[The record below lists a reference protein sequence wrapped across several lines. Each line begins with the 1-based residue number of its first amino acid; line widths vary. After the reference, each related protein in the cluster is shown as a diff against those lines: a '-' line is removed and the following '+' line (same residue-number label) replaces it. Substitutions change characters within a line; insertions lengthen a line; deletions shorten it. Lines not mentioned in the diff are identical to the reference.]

1 MEKNTARRLVL
12 AALLAALCCVGTMV
26 LQFPLPGSG
35 YANLGDCFVVLSG
48 LLLGPAWGAA
58 AGGIGTALADLISGY
73 GIYAPATLVIK
84 AAMAAAAY
92 GVFRALRKRTWS
104 AIIAAAA
111 AACIMAGGYF
121 LFELALYGFGTA
133 LADIPGNAVQGGV
146 SIVLTAVIYPV
157 ASLALKRAE
166 K

>member
-1 MEKNTARRLVL
+1 MKQNSAKRLVV
-12 AALLAALCCVGTMV
+12 AALLAALCCVGTMA

-48 LLLGPAWGAA
+48 LLLGPVWGAA
-58 AGGIGTALADLISGY
+58 AGGIGTALADLIGGY

-84 AAMAAAAY
+84 AGMAAAAY
-92 GVFRALRKRTWS
+92 GVFRALRKKTWG
-104 AIIAAAA
+104 APIAAAA
-111 AACIMAGGYF
+111 AACIMVGGYF
-121 LFELALYGFGTA
+121 LFELALYGVGTA

-146 SIVLTAVIYPV
+146 SVVLTAVLYPV
-157 ASLALKRAE
+157 ADLALKRAA

>member
-1 MEKNTARRLVL
+1 MERNSVKRLVG

-58 AGGIGTALADLISGY
+58 AGGIGTALADLISGF
-73 GIYAPATLVIK
+73 GVYAPATLVIK
-84 AAMAAAAY
+84 ACMAAAAY
-92 GVFRALRKRTWS
+92 GVFRALRKKTWG
-104 AIIAAAA
+104 APVAAAV
-111 AACIMAGGYF
+111 AACIMVGGYF
-121 LFELALYGFGTA
+121 LFELALYGIGTA
-133 LADIPGNAVQGGV
+133 LADVPGNAVQGGV
-146 SIVLTAVIYPV
+146 SIVLTAVLYP
-157 ASLALKRAE
+157 AANLALKRAA